1 MHGLINRSIQY
12 FVSDTYGRAAWEDA
26 TMMAEIGFDNFE
38 ALLPYDDALTMRLL
52 DTISET
58 LDKSRETVLED
69 LGTYLVSHPH
79 LEALRRLLRFGGGVN
94 FLEFLYSLD
103 DLHDRARLAVP
114 DLDLPKLEIID
125 CGNGDFTLTSKWIVA
140 GFGYV
145 LVGILRAMADDYG
158 DLVTLDHAGGD
169 ETCEIIKIK
178 IFQQEFAEGRA
189 FELAAGPGAV

>member
-79 LEALRRLLRFGGGVN
+79 LEALRRLLRFFLGGG
-94 FLEFLYSLD
+94 EF
-103 DLHDRARLAVP
+103 P
-114 DLDLPKLEIID
+114 
-125 CGNGDFTLTSKWIVA
+125 
-140 GFGYV
+140 
-145 LVGILRAMADDYG
+145 
-158 DLVTLDHAGGD
+158 
-169 ETCEIIKIK
+169 
-178 IFQQEFAEGRA
+178 
-189 FELAAGPGAV
+189 